1 MTYHDGS
8 TISLGDVVRV
18 AIPGGTARARVVM
31 LGDSYQHLDIDK
43 KFLAW
48 IERDRVLEPS
58 NVIVEWLD
66 KNPFAHD
73 DPRFA
78 PVGNYMFSPTDS
90 GLTRDA

>member
-18 AIPGGTARARVVM
+18 TIPGGTARAHVVM

-58 NVIVEWLD
+58 NVIVERLD

-90 GLTRDA
+90 GLTRDV